1 MKLKNQNYF
10 DGVYHLKNEIVAEK
24 EEEQSQKP
32 KEIEKKKPSR
42 KKKGE

>member
-24 EEEQSQKP
+24 EEKKEEKP
-32 KEIEKKKPSR
+32 VKAEKKPR